1 MNQTSPVVEIND
13 ENRGLLGEYEQFL
26 SGKAKGTMDA
36 YLRTARHL
44 IGWVTQLPESFGQF
58 QPQQL
63 TRTTVEQYLT
73 HLEQEG
79 LGLPHRTRVKST
91 ISNFALFLIEEK
103 GLLQRNPTRSI
114 ELPPVP
120 LLRSEHLLQAQRS
133 ILGSLVKQEG
143 DQRGAALFALGYWA
157 GCRVSEV
164 SRLQMAHTHVGPT
177 QGWLHVG
184 EQGSKGRDID
194 LLNAACQPLYTY
206 LQATSDTARTYVFTS
221 QRSGRL
227 TEEGIYYWFRTLKAQ
242 ATEDQREVIADL
254 TFHDLRHDFAHRARE
269 AAWSLEEVAYYLG
282 RGTKN
287 GVTAFPVTP
296 GSLQVS
302 REQVQQKLKHIK
314 G

>member
-13 ENRGLLGEYEQFL
+13 ENRGLLDEYEQFL
-26 SGKAKGTMDA
+26 SGKAEGTMDA

-120 LLRSEHLLQAQRS
+120 LSRSEHLSGAQRS
-133 ILGSLVKQEG
+133 ILRSLVKQEG

-164 SRLQMAHTHVGPT
+164 SWLQMAHTHVGPT

-194 LLNAACQPLYTY
+194 LLNAACQPLYAY

-227 TEEGIYYWFRTLKAQ
+227 TEEGIYYWFRTLKEQ

-269 AAWSLEEVAYYLG
+269 AAWSPEEVAYYLG

>member
-73 HLEQEG
+73 YLEQEG

-103 GLLQRNPTRSI
+103 GLLQRNPTRGI
-114 ELPPVP
+114 DLPPVP
-120 LLRSEHLLQAQRS
+120 LLRSEHLLRAQRS

-164 SRLQMAHTHVGPT
+164 SWLQMAHTHVGPT

-184 EQGSKGRDID
+184 EQGSTGHDID
-194 LLNAACQPLYTY
+194 LLTAACQPLYAY
-206 LQATSDTARTYVFTS
+206 LQETSDTARTYVFTS

-254 TFHDLRHDFAHRARE
+254 TFHDLRHDFAHRTRE
-269 AAWSLEEVAYYLG
+269 AGWSPEEVAYYLG

-287 GVTAFPVTP
+287 GVATFPVTP
-296 GSLQVS
+296 GSVQVS

>member
-44 IGWVTQLPESFGQF
+44 IRWVTQLPESFGQF

-164 SRLQMAHTHVGPT
+164 SWLQMAHTHVGPM

-194 LLNAACQPLYTY
+194 LLNAACQPLYAY

>member
-1 MNQTSPVVEIND
+1 M
-13 ENRGLLGEYEQFL
+13 
-26 SGKAKGTMDA
+26 
-36 YLRTARHL
+36 
-44 IGWVTQLPESFGQF
+44 
-58 QPQQL
+58 
-63 TRTTVEQYLT
+63 
-73 HLEQEG
+73 
-79 LGLPHRTRVKST
+79 
-91 ISNFALFLIEEK
+91 
-103 GLLQRNPTRSI
+103 
-114 ELPPVP
+114 P
-120 LLRSEHLLQAQRS
+120 LLRSEHLSEAQRS
-133 ILGSLVKQEG
+133 ILHSLVEHAG
-143 DQRGAALFALGYWA
+143 EQRGAALFALGYWA

-164 SRLQMAHTHVGPT
+164 SWLQMAHTHVGPT

-194 LLNAACQPLYTY
+194 LLNAACQPLYAY

-269 AAWSLEEVAYYLG
+269 AAWSPEEVAYYLG

-296 GSLQVS
+296 DSLQLS